1 VQNELTFRQMV
12 DGISALVAVLTPDG
26 AVEFVNRQVLDYS
39 VPAMI
44 GVANSKGQ
52 SEYVNKRAIDYLDT
66 TQSNLKRGD
75 TSD

>member
-1 VQNELTFRQMV
+1 
-12 DGISALVAVLTPDG
+12 
-26 AVEFVNRQVLDYS
+26 
-39 VPAMI
+39 MI